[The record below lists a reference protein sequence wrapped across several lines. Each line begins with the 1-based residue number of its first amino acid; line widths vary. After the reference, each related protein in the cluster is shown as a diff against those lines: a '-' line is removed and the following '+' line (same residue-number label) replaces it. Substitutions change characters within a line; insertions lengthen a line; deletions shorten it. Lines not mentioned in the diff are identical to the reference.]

1 MSKLHRRKNDE
12 ETTYWLSYSDM
23 MAGLLLCFVLII
35 ALTTLHSKIQYDEKQ
50 NELLG
55 KEQELSTQ
63 IATVS
68 DQKALLSEQ
77 QEALIAQQE
86 KLASQ
91 ESELTQQSKL
101 LGELEKLMDSQQEK
115 LDSIIGVRTDL
126 VKALKEEFDDSDL
139 EVEVDEQ
146 TGAITFNSN
155 ILFEYNE
162 DSLKDSGKEFL
173 NEFLPRYASVL
184 LGDKYKDYVS
194 EIIIQGHTDKT
205 GTYIYNLDLSQKRAY
220 SVAQYC
226 LDDDSSV
233 LDSTQL
239 ENMRSVVSVG
249 GSSYSDPVYK
259 DDGEIDEDAS
269 RRVEILFRLKDEEM
283 ISEMMEILNSESSAS
298 AETTDTAEVTEANS
312 SDNEEKSDEEKA
324 EESKE
329 DNKKSESKDD
339 EVKVENVE

>member
-1 MSKLHRRKNDE
+1 MLHRRKNDE

-35 ALTTLHSKIQYDEKQ
+35 ALTTLHSKIQYDQKQ

-55 KEQELSTQ
+55 KEKELSAQ
-63 IATVS
+63 ISTVS
-68 DQKALLSEQ
+68 DQQALLSEQ
-77 QEALIAQQE
+77 KEALIAQQE

-91 ESELTQQSKL
+91 ESELKQQSKL

-126 VKALKEEFDDSDL
+126 VKALKEEFNDSDL
-139 EVEVDEQ
+139 QVEVDEQ

-162 DSLKDSGKEFL
+162 DTLKDSGKEFL

-184 LGDKYKDYVS
+184 LGDKYKDYIS
-194 EIIIQGHTDKT
+194 EIIIQGHTDKS

-220 SVAQYC
+220 SVAEYC
-226 LDDDSSV
+226 LDDNSKV

-249 GSSYSDPVYK
+249 GSSYSNPVYK

-283 ISEMMEILNSESSAS
+283 ITEMMEILNSEGTSAS
-298 AETTDTAEVTEANS
+298 ASTENTTS
-312 SDNEEKSDEEKA
+312 EEN
-324 EESKE
+324 
-329 DNKKSESKDD
+329 DNKENDNKENDD